1 MTKFEIGGHQS
12 KEFIQS
18 HNIIIDID
26 IDIDVDVDMK
36 AIVKF
41 YLIVLI
47 VYVIG

>member
-12 KEFIQS
+12 KEFNQS
-18 HNIIIDID
+18 HNII
-26 IDIDVDVDMK
+26 IDVDVDMK

>member
-26 IDIDVDVDMK
+26 VDMK

>member
-12 KEFIQS
+12 KEFNQS
-18 HNIIIDID
+18 PNIIIDI
-26 IDIDVDVDMK
+26 DVDMK

>member
-18 HNIIIDID
+18 HNII

>member
-18 HNIIIDID
+18 HNIINDID
-26 IDIDVDVDMK
+26 IDVDMK